1 MEAFIPVGILIVLTL
16 ILCGSIYTLTTL
28 AGPKVP
34 TPAKTSTYECGVT
47 PESAARAPFTMK
59 YYLIAVLFLLFDI
72 EVAFFLPWALI
83 YRESL
88 RVDGT
93 LLIAMLVFMFFL
105 VLALLY
111 VFKKDYLGLNND

>member
-16 ILCGSIYTLTTL
+16 ILCGGIYTLTTL

-34 TPAKTSTYECGVT
+34 TPAKTSTYECGVI
-47 PESAARAPFTMK
+47 PDGAARSPFTMK

-72 EVAFFLPWALI
+72 EAAFFFPWALI

-88 RVDGT
+88 QVDGT
-93 LLIAMLVFMFFL
+93 LLIAMLIFIFFL

-111 VFKKDYLGLNND
+111 VFKKDHLELRND